1 VPQEVF
7 VRTGGKTDQPAPL
20 AQPEA
25 NLVLRREE
33 TRTVLP
39 VANAQKGMARSEK
52 TPADDT
58 SHRGLTHT

>member
-1 VPQEVF
+1 MPEPVPQEVF

-39 VANAQKGMARSEK
+39 VANA
-52 TPADDT
+52 
-58 SHRGLTHT
+58 